1 MRKIKEVKM
10 SVGDRVI
17 MIKNHELRRGTIK
30 SIYADILVPVLVVE
44 FDDGEVEKVYPGDV
58 FLEPKAEVK
67 EEKAT
72 EPVEKSVIAI
82 TPDEF
87 REIASNLVAEESKK
101 GGLLLMSLG
110 TILVAKLHTALFV
123 DEGKND

>member
-30 SIYADILVPVLVVE
+30 NIYADIPVPVLVVE

-58 FLEPKAEVK
+58 ALEPKAEVK
-67 EEKAT
+67 EEKAP
-72 EPVEKSVIAI
+72 EPVEKSSITI

-87 REIASNLVAEESKK
+87 REIASDLVAEESKK

-110 TILVAKLHTALFV
+110 TILVTKLHMALFV